1 MIRILCCVLFFAITG
16 YGGDRPPKLRL
27 SEVQDVV
34 PLDYAADMTLDPAKD
49 GFKASIEIKIQVAKP
64 SRILWLNAGRI
75 EQIGTPR
82 ELIENPANDFVRD
95 FVMPG
100 AQA

>member
-1 MIRILCCVLFFAITG
+1 VADRVVL
-16 YGGDRPPKLRL
+16 
-27 SEVQDVV
+27 
-34 PLDYAADMTLDPAKD
+34 
-49 GFKASIEIKIQVAKP
+49 
-64 SRILWLNAGRI
+64 LNAGRI